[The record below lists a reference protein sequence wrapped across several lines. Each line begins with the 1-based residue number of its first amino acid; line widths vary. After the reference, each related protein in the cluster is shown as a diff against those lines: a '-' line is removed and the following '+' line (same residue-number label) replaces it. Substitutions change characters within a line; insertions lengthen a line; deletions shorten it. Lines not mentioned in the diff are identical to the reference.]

1 MLNKKV
7 VGLAAAGCIGAGTA
21 ILILGCILG
30 GRPGYFIDREGVHAA
45 GTAESREP
53 YVQKKIKIDEF
64 SSMNI
69 DLEYAD
75 LEVIPSDDYYL
86 EYRIEGSNRKPVWS
100 VKNGKLTFNERE
112 MKGFGSFMVWGT
124 TPFESDG
131 NYKVKIYIPEDKALE
146 NVRISSDD
154 GDVVLPDLTVKS
166 LSTTCEYG
174 DLSVES
180 LSGDRWDVTMDNGV
194 LKAGNVETEKVV
206 VDNEYG
212 DCIFDRVIGDT
223 VKVTLDDGNLKVNS
237 MDVRDFRVENEYG
250 DVELTTADSWEKY
263 DMDLHTEYGQIILP
277 DGRNCSN
284 RDGDEEQYRV
294 ANGND
299 KKISANSDDGDIHI
313 NTGKN

>member
-45 GTAESREP
+45 GTVESREP

-69 DLEYAD
+69 NLEYAD

-86 EYRIEGSNRKPVWS
+86 EYRIEGGNRKPVWS

-174 DLSVES
+174 D
-180 LSGDRWDVTMDNGV
+180 
-194 LKAGNVETEKVV
+194 
-206 VDNEYG
+206 
-212 DCIFDRVIGDT
+212 CIFDRVIGDT
-223 VKVTLDDGNLKVNS
+223 VKVTLDDGDLKVNS

-263 DMDLHTEYGQIILP
+263 DMDLYTEYGQIILP

-299 KKISANSDDGDIHI
+299 KKISVNSDDGDIYI
-313 NTGKN
+313 NSGKN